1 MQSIKLHS
9 HIGADGILHLELPV
23 GMTDTEIEVTVTVK
37 TVNSVTKKKGWMP
50 GFFEEVIGGWVG
62 EPLERPEQGEFEIR
76 EQLF

>member
-1 MQSIKLHS
+1 MQSIKLCS

-23 GMTDTEIEVTVTVK
+23 GVTDTEIEVTVTVK
-37 TVNSVTKKKGWMP
+37 AVNSVTKKKSWLP

-62 EPLERPEQGEFEIR
+62 EPLERPEQGEFETR